1 MATNANVW
9 LVRAALEEAAGDDAA
24 DLMHWPSKALDNQTP
39 LEVAEQPG
47 GANVVLA
54 ALDRIVAQARD
65 ASRGWG

>member
-9 LVRAALEEAAGDDAA
+9 LVKAALEEAAGTDAA
-24 DLMHWPSKALDNQTP
+24 DLMQRPSRALDNLTP
-39 LEVAEQPG
+39 FEVAEQPG

-65 ASRGWG
+65 ESRN